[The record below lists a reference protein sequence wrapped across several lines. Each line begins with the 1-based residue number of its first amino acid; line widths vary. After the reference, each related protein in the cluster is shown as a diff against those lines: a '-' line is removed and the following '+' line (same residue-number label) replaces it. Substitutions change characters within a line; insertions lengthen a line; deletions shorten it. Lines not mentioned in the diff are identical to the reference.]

1 MEDFVYIILVI
12 AWLVVSIM
20 KRKPKNQA
28 PAKSRPASSP
38 QPANAPR
45 EFDLEEALK
54 DMFGGKPS
62 SKPQPVPEPV
72 AEKASSEPVYENVER
87 EYVSMAEELSSY
99 QEPEYKP
106 MGLSV
111 AVPEEYQFVTEVR
124 NQTLEDLLKANA
136 LEDARQQAAMEM
148 QEGYAGQGVAI
159 DFDIREAV
167 IYSEILNRKYS

>member
-1 MEDFVYIILVI
+1 
-12 AWLVVSIM
+12 
-20 KRKPKNQA
+20 
-28 PAKSRPASSP
+28 
-38 QPANAPR
+38 
-45 EFDLEEALK
+45 
-54 DMFGGKPS
+54 
-62 SKPQPVPEPV
+62 
-72 AEKASSEPVYENVER
+72 
-87 EYVSMAEELSSY
+87 
-99 QEPEYKP
+99 

-136 LEDARQQAAMEM
+136 LEDARQQAALEM